1 MLQDYEAFKNV
12 LVERGE
18 KFGDVALKAR
28 AQIATQG
35 SKFIEDG
42 VVRPVLLLQGWR
54 AWVVAAET
62 SPRAPFRRPC
72 LCTGFLVSCA
82 NCC

>member
-42 VVRPVLLLQGWR
+42 VVRPVLL
-54 AWVVAAET
+54 
-62 SPRAPFRRPC
+62 
-72 LCTGFLVSCA
+72 
-82 NCC
+82 